1 MALAKCITGGHRM
14 KLLIRV
20 ALCCLSFASATLA
33 SSLSDDI
40 ATLEFQ
46 LTAALAA
53 RDARQLEPLIAD
65 PFTWIHSSDGRVDD
79 RATWLQSATRGMALS
94 GQRNP
99 RSEFDAV
106 LTSYGTPAHTAVRV
120 SRVRLELQ
128 NRESWIRQ
136 THTWV
141 RDGGAWKLAM
151 GQGVVMYD
159 GPPLDPALHSRY
171 AATFALAD
179 GRKLTLKWQE
189 PMLLATFPNGAQT
202 QIFLAS
208 PTEESVRNPAAG
220 GLRFTLDE
228 QALPQSVALVRAG
241 QEIWRAKR
249 VN

>member
-1 MALAKCITGGHRM
+1 MN
-14 KLLIRV
+14 LLIRI
-20 ALCCLSFASATLA
+20 ALVGLSAASTTFA

-40 ATLEFQ
+40 ATLESR
-46 LTAALAA
+46 LAAGLAA
-53 RDARQLEPLIAD
+53 RDIQQLEPLIAE

-79 RATWLQSATRGMALS
+79 RSTWLQSATRGMALS

-99 RSEFDAV
+99 RSEYDAT
-106 LTSYGTPAHTAVRV
+106 LTSYGNPAHTAVRV

-141 RDGGAWKLAM
+141 REAGSWKLAM

-171 AATFALAD
+171 AGTFALED
-179 GRKLTLKWQE
+179 GRTLSLKWQE
-189 PMLLATFPNGAQT
+189 PMLLATFPNGART

-208 PTEESVRNPAAG
+208 LTEESVRNPAAG
-220 GLRFTLDE
+220 GLRFTLDDRGIP
-228 QALPQSVALVRAG
+228 QAAALVRQG